1 MIINPWKGGQRTV
14 TLTKREISTL
24 IRLLGVLQGELEI
37 CINSNT
43 PPIGNGGKV
52 EMARWRR
59 DWKQAEELVGKL
71 ERARKAAR

>member
-1 MIINPWKGGQRTV
+1 M
-14 TLTKREISTL
+14 TLTRRQISTL

-37 CINSNT
+37 SIASNT
-43 PPIGNGGKV
+43 PPIGNDGEI